1 MDSEYTVVIT
11 EEVWTFIDENVYSEK
26 VASKILDIVDLL
38 EKFPEM
44 GKVYD
49 PEYVAA
55 RPPFACRS
63 FPISDSPFVLYY
75 LINEKDK
82 EVSIFSMQFQRADPA
97 HRF

>member
-1 MDSEYTVVIT
+1 MDSEYTAVIT

-49 PEYVAA
+49 P
-55 RPPFACRS
+55 
-63 FPISDSPFVLYY
+63 D
-75 LINEKDK
+75 
-82 EVSIFSMQFQRADPA
+82 
-97 HRF
+97 